1 MMGCISVAIFVCFAL
16 CGFGTYEKMKDAN
29 RKSSLKDAS
38 LQKKRFL
45 QNVLNYEN
53 DTLNISNNSIFH
65 SSNITG
71 QVRGGL

>member
-1 MMGCISVAIFVCFAL
+1 MEGCISIKFFVCFAL
-16 CGFGTYEKMKDAN
+16 YRFGTYEKMKDAN
-29 RKSSLKDAS
+29 RKSSLEDAS

-45 QNVLNYEN
+45 KNVLNYEN
-53 DTLNISNNSIFH
+53 DTLNISNNSIFY